1 MDFIEVNET
10 ALRCDLSGS
19 GQPALVLVHE
29 MGGTLE
35 SWDLVLPALAAGRRV
50 LRYDTRGAGLS
61 AKIRGPLAM
70 ETMVEDL
77 ASLLDALA
85 IREPVAL
92 AGTAVGAA
100 IALAFA
106 ARHPARTK
114 ALIITSPATEVT
126 GERRAATL
134 ARAAAVE
141 QGGMAAI
148 ADAALEASY
157 PPRLRTDPER
167 FRRFRARWLGNDP
180 ASYAAINRML
190 ADLATDLSAIR
201 CPTLAI
207 AATLDRLR
215 PPETVEP
222 IARAIP
228 GAEFLVLESG
238 HFMALQ
244 TPEPVSAAF
253 TRFLAAQDRGAL
265 SHRR

>member
-1 MDFIEVNET
+1 MDFIEVNGT
-10 ALRCDLSGS
+10 ALRYDLTGR
-19 GQPALVLVHE
+19 AERTLVLIHE

-61 AKIRGPLAM
+61 EKIRGTLEM
-70 ETMVEDL
+70 KTMIEDL
-77 ASLLDALA
+77 VSLLDALG

-106 ARHPARTK
+106 ARFPARTK
-114 ALIITSPATEVT
+114 ALIVTSPATEVT

-141 QGGMAAI
+141 EGGMQAVAETSL
-148 ADAALEASY
+148 AASY
-157 PPRLRTDPER
+157 PAELRTDPAR
-167 FRRFRARWLGNDP
+167 FARFRARWLGNDP
-180 ASYAAINRML
+180 ASYAAISRML
-190 ADLATDLSAIR
+190 ASLSTDLSAIR
-201 CPTLAI
+201 CPALAI

-215 PPETVEP
+215 PPETVKP
-222 IARAIP
+222 IADAIQ
-228 GAEFLVLESG
+228 GAEYLVLKSG

-244 TPEPVSAAF
+244 TPEPVSTAF
-253 TRFLAAQDRGAL
+253 TRFLTAHDC
-265 SHRR
+265 